1 MQREISNKV
10 FLENIVSLYEDAG
23 RLSATDRKASNYN
36 DAKEKVKK
44 IRELINTGRY
54 DEDIAKY
61 IPGLLELKFQG
72 MREDIDTKERVA
84 HSSYTD
90 IEQFDFQILLTD
102 NYYIN
107 PSSIHICFPIKIK
120 TKTNQALDIDADLIT
135 VNNFFAHFVKEISM
149 TKYGSNKELIFG
161 ITKPCTYLHPASSTS
176 TQLISTSTQLHLPP
190 LSSFKPPPSPL
201 QHPQR
206 YKNQNIASNWAIS
219 PNLRRKFKVLRFA

>member
-23 RLSATDRKASNYN
+23 RLSATDRKTSNYN

-61 IPGLLELKFQG
+61 IPGLLQLKFQG

-90 IEQFDFQILLTD
+90 MEQFDFQILLTD

-135 VNNFFAHFVKEISM
+135 VNNFFAHFVKEIRM

-161 ITKPCTYLHPASSTS
+161 ITKPCTHLHPAPSNS
-176 TQLISTSTQLHLPP
+176 TQLISTSTQLHPPP
-190 LSSFKPPPSPL
+190 LSSFKPPPSSL

>member
-44 IRELINTGRY
+44 IRELIKTGRY
-54 DEDIAKY
+54 DED
-61 IPGLLELKFQG
+61 
-72 MREDIDTKERVA
+72 MDTKDRVA

-90 IEQFDFQILLTD
+90 MEQFDFQILLTD

-120 TKTNQALDIDADLIT
+120 TKTKQA
-135 VNNFFAHFVKEISM
+135 
-149 TKYGSNKELIFG
+149 
-161 ITKPCTYLHPASSTS
+161 
-176 TQLISTSTQLHLPP
+176 
-190 LSSFKPPPSPL
+190 
-201 QHPQR
+201 
-206 YKNQNIASNWAIS
+206 
-219 PNLRRKFKVLRFA
+219 